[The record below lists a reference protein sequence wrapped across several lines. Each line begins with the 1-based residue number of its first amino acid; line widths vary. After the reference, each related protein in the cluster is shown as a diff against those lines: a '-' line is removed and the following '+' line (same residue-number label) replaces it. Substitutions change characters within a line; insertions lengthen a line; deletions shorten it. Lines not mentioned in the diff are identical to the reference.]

1 MSAKP
6 FLITGLPQTR
16 MEWMS
21 VFCTPADCLC
31 LLEPPF
37 FDVSTLKGLYV
48 SEHYKFIGIASS
60 KAGHSIEWM
69 LENVQPRTLIVER
82 DAKTPEEA
90 RLDTKLQAVRANPL
104 VMWVPIEALDRKR
117 VLQKIYWHLMPGHP
131 FDEERYNQLER
142 VKIEARAA

>member
-6 FLITGLPQTR
+6 FLITGLPNTR

-21 VFCTPADCLC
+21 VFCTPSEALC
-31 LLEPPF
+31 FLEPAF
-37 FDVSTLKGLYV
+37 FDVGSLKSMYQ
-48 SEHYKFIGIASS
+48 SEFYKFVGIASS
-60 KAGHSIEWM
+60 KAGHSLDWI

-82 DAKTPEEA
+82 DAKTPDEA
-90 RLDTKLQAVRANPL
+90 RLDTKLQAQRAHPL
-104 VMWVPIEALDRKR
+104 VMWVPLEALDRKR

-142 VKIEARAA
+142 VRIEARAA